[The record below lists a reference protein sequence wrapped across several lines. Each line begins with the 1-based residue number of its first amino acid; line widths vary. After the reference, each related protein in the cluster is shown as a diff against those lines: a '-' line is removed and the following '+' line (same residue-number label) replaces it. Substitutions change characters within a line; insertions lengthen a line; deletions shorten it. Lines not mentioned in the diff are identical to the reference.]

1 MAFLRAILVLL
12 LAGLV
17 LGFGLCGGWGVLIG
31 ADTLL
36 RHGGGGGGGENLGNL
51 STLFLGL
58 GLLGLAIAA
67 FAVWLIRLLLRKS
80 S

>member
-36 RHGGGGGGGENLGNL
+36 RHDGGGGGENLGSL

-67 FAVWLIRLLLRKS
+67 FAAWLIRLLLRKS